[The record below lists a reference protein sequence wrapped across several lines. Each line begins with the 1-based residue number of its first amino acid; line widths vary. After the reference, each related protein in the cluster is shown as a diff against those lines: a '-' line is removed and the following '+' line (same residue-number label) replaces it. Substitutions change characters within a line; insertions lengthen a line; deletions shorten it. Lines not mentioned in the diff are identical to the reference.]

1 MKQVSGRLLSMF
13 LIGTLLVAGLI
24 SAVMAQPPTQIVKE
38 STLTKVLERNLLRV
52 GVLTTVPPWG
62 YLDKNYKNVGFD
74 IDIANMMAEE
84 LGVKLKLVETE
95 GVNRVPFLV
104 TGKVDIVIG
113 VFGATL
119 ERAKSVAFTKPYAPY
134 ALVIVGRKDD
144 PNFKSWTDTAGKKVA
159 VARGTTID
167 LIFTK
172 KAPKGTE
179 IIRYDLPTDA
189 FLALEQGKVD
199 AVGEGY
205 TVCAYQVRLHPEW
218 EIKGEPFARTFPGFG
233 LPLGDQVWLNWA
245 NLFIEQ
251 KLAEGKFQELWVKH
265 FQVPWIDIWPDY

>member
-1 MKQVSGRLLSMF
+1 MKEITSSILSML
-13 LIGTLLVAGLI
+13 LIGALLVVGLN
-24 SAVMAQPPTQIVKE
+24 STAMAQSPAQAVKE
-38 STLTKVLERNLLRV
+38 STLTKVVERKLLRV

-62 YLDKNYKNVGFD
+62 YLDKDYKNVGFD
-74 IDIANMMAEE
+74 IDVAKMMAQE
-84 LGVKLKLVETE
+84 LGVELKLIETE

-119 ERAKSVAFTKPYAPY
+119 ERAKSVAFSKPYAPY
-134 ALVIVGRKDD
+134 ALSIVGRKDD
-144 PNFKSWTDTAGKKVA
+144 TKFKSWTDTAGKKVA
-159 VARGTTID
+159 VARGTTND

-172 KAPKGTE
+172 KAPKGTQ
-179 IIRYDLPTDA
+179 IIRYDLPTDC
-189 FLALEQGKVD
+189 FLAMEQGKVD

-205 TVCAYQVRLHPEW
+205 TVCAYQVKIHPAW

-233 LPLGDQVWLNWA
+233 IPLGDQVWLNWA

-251 KLAEGKFQELWVKH
+251 NLAEGKFQELWEKH
-265 FQVPWIDIWPDY
+265 FKIPWIDIWPDY